1 MPDYREIA
9 PSPRLA
15 AAIECFWIG
24 HAAGGPHRVTPDGCA
39 DILFTG
45 GDLQFVGP
53 MTAWRDFPL
62 ADGQRLFG
70 VRFRPGMWR
79 ALAGAPADRLTDLLL
94 PMDDLWGAR
103 AARLA
108 GQLAEARSEAQAIQA
123 VESSMPAL
131 AEPGPLERA
140 LVWME
145 RRRGAVSMDALAGH
159 AGLSPRQLR
168 RVCLERTGLPPKFLA
183 RVLRF
188 RHALE
193 RLAVSRRA
201 LADMALDCGYYD
213 QAHFINEFREFSG
226 RTPTAPLVSPDAA
239 LDAAPADGRFFQ
251 SPADRVEVISAS

>member
-1 MPDYREIA
+1 MLDYREIG

-24 HAAGGPHRVTPDGCA
+24 HAGGGLHRVTPDGCA

-53 MTAWRDFPL
+53 MTAWRDVPL
-62 ADGQRLFG
+62 EDGQRLFG
-70 VRFRPGMWR
+70 VRFRPGMWS
-79 ALAGAPADRLTDLLL
+79 AVAGAPPERLTDRLL

-108 GQLAEARSEAQAIQA
+108 EQLAEARSAAQAIEV
-123 VESSMPAL
+123 VEASLPAPVATGL
-131 AEPGPLERA
+131 VERA
-140 LVWME
+140 LAWME
-145 RRRGAVSMDALAGH
+145 RRRGAVSMDELAGH

-188 RHALE
+188 RHAQE
-193 RLAVSRRA
+193 RLAASRRA
-201 LADMALDCGYYD
+201 LADLALDCGYYD
-213 QAHFINEFREFSG
+213 QAHFIHEFREFSG
-226 RTPTAPLVSPDAA
+226 RTPTAPQ
-239 LDAAPADGRFFQ
+239 AAPADGRFFQ
-251 SPADRVEVISAS
+251 SPEMGGAVISAS